1 MTITDVQA
9 GGAPQRLLRALRDG
23 TSDAV
28 LIGAAAAH
36 LRAHWPAGVE
46 ALARDELLAELLVTT
61 PIYPA
66 WLERKMTALRRTFLL
81 EGCPE
86 SAWPLLARLAIQC
99 HLNQYAWAVDVVE
112 EAWVDA
118 FRGRVEA
125 LTPGQAMAL
134 GCYVPLGSLPEA
146 DLLLAKGWT
155 GPAAGVLEEQ
165 VLAVRQEAALQGRI
179 QTLTPIRGEVSEAVR
194 GQYEESPYPRW
205 RRVTPIPPAASIFGW
220 RPPPN
225 PNVLFAGCGTGFH
238 AIHARQRYGPARVLA
253 VDLSRASLGYAL
265 RKARDAGIA
274 NIAFCQADLLEL
286 GATGLQFEAIECS
299 GVLHHLADPFEGARV
314 LSGLLRPGGIMKLGL
329 YSAIA
334 RQGLKPAKA
343 LAARYTPQTI
353 RELRR
358 AILDAPDDD
367 PVRAAARF
375 SDFYAT
381 GACRDLL
388 MHVLEHEMSTGDL
401 KRIVQENGLKFLGF
415 GLDDTVRAAF
425 GAMFPFDGAA
435 GDLDNWAAFEAKN
448 PATFASMYQFWVWKP
463 A

>member
-1 MTITDVQA
+1 MTITDVQS
-9 GGAPQRLLRALRDG
+9 GGARERLLKALRGG

-28 LIGAAAAH
+28 VIGAAAAH
-36 LRAHWPAGVE
+36 LRAHWPADVQ

-61 PIYPA
+61 LIYPA

-81 EGCPE
+81 EGCVE
-86 SAWPLLARLAIQC
+86 AAWPLLARLAIQC
-99 HLNQYAWAVDVVE
+99 HLNEYAWAVDVVE
-112 EAWVDA
+112 QVWVDA
-118 FRGRVEA
+118 LLGQVER
-125 LTPGQAMAL
+125 LTPAQAMAL
-134 GCYVPLGSLPEA
+134 GCYVPLGRLPDA
-146 DLLLAKGWT
+146 DVLLAKGWT
-155 GPAAGVLEEQ
+155 GPAASVLEEQ
-165 VLAVRQEAALQGRI
+165 VLTVRREAALQSRI
-179 QTLTPIRGEVSEAVR
+179 QTLTPIRAGTSETVQ

-205 RRVTPIPPAASIFGW
+205 RRVTPIAAAASIFGW

-238 AIHARQRYGPARVLA
+238 AIHAGQRYANARVLA

-265 RKARDAGIA
+265 RKAREAGIT
-274 NIAFCQADLLEL
+274 NMAFCQADLLEL

-329 YSAIA
+329 YSALA

-353 RELRR
+353 RELRQ

-381 GACRDLL
+381 SACRDLL
-388 MHVLEHEMSTGDL
+388 MHVQEHEMSIGDL
-401 KRIVQENGLKFLGF
+401 KRIVEENGLRFLGF

-425 GAMFPFDGAA
+425 RAMFPFEGAET
-435 GDLDNWAAFEAKN
+435 DLDRWATFEAQN
-448 PATFASMYQFWVWKP
+448 PRTFASMYQFWVWKP